1 MCVIRHLINDSI
13 LAYMAGFGKKKSIT
27 EYLYS
32 KVVVIGLLIV
42 VLFLAFS
49 VYERYVVERQMYAR
63 RIETN
68 REKQELIER
77 KAALKERVEYLEGER
92 GIEEEIRS
100 NFDVAKQDEKV
111 IILVGERK
119 VQATTT
125 VTSTKEDPWY
135 KFW

>member
-1 MCVIRHLINDSI
+1 
-13 LAYMAGFGKKKSIT
+13 MAGFGKKKSIT

-49 VYERYVVERQMYAR
+49 VYERYVVERQMYHR

-68 REKQELIER
+68 REKQELIDR
-77 KAALKERVEYLEGER
+77 KGALKERVEYLSGER

-100 NFDVAKQDEKV
+100 NFDVAKEDEKV
-111 IILVGERK
+111 IILVGEK
-119 VQATTT
+119 KIMEA
-125 VTSTKEDPWY
+125 TSTASTDTKPWY